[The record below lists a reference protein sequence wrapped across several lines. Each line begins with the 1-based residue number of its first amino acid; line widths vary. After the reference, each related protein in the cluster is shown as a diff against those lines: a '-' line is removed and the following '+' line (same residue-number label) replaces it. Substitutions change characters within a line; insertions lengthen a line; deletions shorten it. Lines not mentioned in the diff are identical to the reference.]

1 MAPPR
6 QLAVTTVEIPV
17 EAVSRRAAEPMG
29 VYEAIREAYLRYYD
43 TAFWLRDSAMRAER
57 RALLERVGAFFLDPL
72 LEPVLPYDG
81 IAPLSDLCQEFGLS
95 RQVADN
101 LARILFDAD
110 SGEFKL
116 REHQATALRVSLAE
130 GSEKRNVVVAS
141 GTGSGKTE
149 SFLLPIFAR
158 LLAEAASW
166 APDQELHR
174 WWEPREQQHE
184 WRPAR
189 VKATRPTALRAL
201 ILYPTNAL
209 VEDQISRL
217 RKAIMRARSG
227 ADELP
232 LFYFGRY
239 TGATLGSGLLPRRN
253 SERRVQKVAE
263 ELLRME
269 RDRDRMETDDL
280 ELTSQFPDPR
290 TGELLTRWDMVTG
303 PPDILVTNYSMLNV
317 MLMRDRE
324 ATLFEQTAEWLGGN
338 EGRTLTLVID
348 ELHTFR
354 GSEGTEVALIIR
366 NLLRRLGLEAT
377 SPQLRCIGTSA
388 SLDAH
393 TGLQYLEEFFGVPRE
408 TFEITAGTPRPL
420 PEQRRL
426 PRAVFAELEARVAAP
441 ETEQLLH
448 EAREEHQVASAIAAA
463 CYDPESKRVRATSL
477 ETIDERL
484 FDASPDGTPAAL
496 RAALRSL
503 AVAPDGAVDVPLRAH
518 MFVRQIPGMWA
529 CSNPECPYA
538 PAGEGRRIGRL
549 YARPASTCECGS
561 RVLELLYCDQCG
573 DVSLGGHV
581 AELPEEETDDCWY
594 LSAIPTSP
602 QHEQVPAA
610 RRQYGRYMWYW
621 PGEPPDEI
629 TPWQHGPPGGGRAT
643 QFRFIRGDY
652 DHRTGCLVV
661 GANGASGTMLS
672 VANSPPSPQ
681 RVPALPERC
690 PRCDARGTNRKPRL
704 FFRGVVRSPIR
715 AHTTGV
721 ARATQVV
728 LDRVVRSIG
737 ETASEAKTIV
747 FTDSRDDAAA
757 TAAGVELNHF
767 RDLVRQLITSE
778 LEQNVSPAELMRRAA
793 DGQQLN
799 PAEARL
805 LALYQSESPAVWAA
819 YRLAARD
826 VASEEDEALVAAFE
840 ERFANAAELP
850 WDTLIA
856 RVEAKCVELGTNPAG
871 PRASAQ
877 TWLEGRPWWTLYA
890 PPDSEWERAQAE
902 VRRPA
907 EQDARRHLAAMM
919 ADALFNRG
927 GRDFE
932 SIGLGWIEPC
942 APRAAGIELAP
953 EDRDQALRSVIRVFG
968 LAARY
973 PGAPYDADGPPRA
986 FKRYVAALAERHGID
1001 SATELQASIVDALRD
1016 SGVLSEWTLALEG
1029 LKVVLKP
1036 EPAPEWRCANCARIH
1051 LHRSG
1056 GVCTTDGCNSMRL
1069 VEIESEAE
1077 QLDYYEW
1084 LALEP
1089 PARLRVEELTGQTK
1103 PLVEQRA
1110 RQRRFKG
1117 ALLRPPDEIELV
1129 EGIDVLSVT
1138 TTMEVGVDIGSLRSV
1153 VMANMPPQRFNYQQR
1168 VGRAGRKG
1176 QPFSFALTFCRNR
1189 THDEFYFRN
1198 ARRITGDLPPQP
1210 YLDLDNDQ
1218 IVRRVVAAEALRC
1231 AFADL
1236 PPESRPTPS
1245 PESTHGAFGKV
1256 DQWPGYR
1263 RAIAE
1268 WLEREDEVDA
1278 IVSRLTAYSGLDDT
1292 ATSAIAS
1299 WIRRGLIDAI
1309 DVATANPNLTQTELS
1324 ERLANAGTLPMF
1336 GFPTRVRALYARPP
1350 RDAGDDQDAQVTD
1363 RSLDLAISS
1372 FAPGA
1377 EVLRD
1382 KQLHTAVGFAAWIL
1396 SNDRATPVENPLGPE
1411 LLISRCPACNAV
1423 EASPPHED
1431 APCSLCQE
1439 TTRSFKLYQ
1448 PLGFRTDYHPQDFDE
1463 QAERGFFGGWPEL
1476 GWAESDPAGEAYGGM
1491 TILTRSGA
1499 EVFSIND
1506 NGGEL
1511 YDMYRYGRS
1520 IVAPTL
1526 DLYRDPPAL
1535 PQAQFEREPDLRG
1548 AIGCVKPT
1556 DVLVM
1561 HLDNLALPGP
1571 HGVVT
1576 TNARHLPAGVPALW
1590 SFGEIFRIAGALE
1603 LDIDPRELEIGLQPF
1618 PVESE
1623 VALRVFVSD
1632 SSDNGAGYSTRL
1644 AEPEIIS
1651 AVFDRIGGQ
1660 LAATYEQ
1667 VEHASE
1673 CDSSCPDCLQSYD
1686 NRRLHSYLDWRLG
1699 LDLAAV
1705 ATGEQLPLH
1714 RWLDR
1719 AREDVTAF
1727 AEAFDVTPLE
1737 LGSLWGVQDAHTRRV
1752 AFLGHPLWRLD
1763 QAYWVSAQ
1771 VEAADL
1777 ARREHGATSVQP
1789 FDLHTLTRW
1798 AHNVIAWLVS
1808 G

>member
-1 MAPPR
+1 M
-6 QLAVTTVEIPV
+6 TTIDIPAEGISV
-17 EAVSRRAAEPMG
+17 RGAEPIG
-29 VYEAIREAYLRYYD
+29 VYDAIKEAYLRYYD
-43 TAFWLRDSAMRAER
+43 TAFWLRDSVIRAER
-57 RALLERVGAFFLDPL
+57 RALLERSGAFFLDPL

-81 IAPLSDLCQEFGLS
+81 VTPLAEVCQELGLS

-110 SGEFKL
+110 SAAFKL
-116 REHQATALRVSLAE
+116 REHQATALRVSLADD
-130 GSEKRNVVVAS
+130 GDKRNVVVTS
-141 GTGSGKTE
+141 STGSGKTE
-149 SFLLPIFAR
+149 AFLLPVFAR
-158 LLAEAASW
+158 LLAEAATW
-166 APDQELHR
+166 APDRELHR
-174 WWEPREQQHE
+174 WWMPREQQND
-184 WRPAR
+184 WRPGRAE
-189 VKATRPTALRAL
+189 ATRPTAVRAL

-217 RKAIMRARSG
+217 RRAIMRAHS
-227 ADELP
+227 AASELP
-232 LFYFGRY
+232 LFFFGRY

-269 RDRDRMETDDL
+269 RDRDRMQTDDL
-280 ELTSQFPDPR
+280 DLTSQFPDPR
-290 TGELLTRWDMVTG
+290 TGELLTRWDMVTA

-324 ATLFEQTAEWLGGN
+324 ATLFEQTAEWL
-338 EGRTLTLVID
+338 RTDDRHTLTLVID

-366 NLLRRLGLEAT
+366 NLLRRLRLDAT

-388 SLDAH
+388 SLDARQ
-393 TGLQYLEEFFGVPRE
+393 GLQYLEEFFGVPRE
-408 TFEITAGTPRPL
+408 TFEITAGTARPL
-420 PEQRRL
+420 PSERRL
-426 PRAVFAELEARVAAP
+426 PRALFADLEARSAEP
-441 ETEQLLH
+441 ETEALLH
-448 EAREEHQVASAIAAA
+448 AAREEQDVASAIAAA
-463 CYDPESKRVRATSL
+463 CYDAECDRVRATTL
-477 ETIDERL
+477 DAIDERL
-484 FDASPDGTPAAL
+484 FDAPPDGTKAAL

-503 AVAPDGAVDVPLRAH
+503 AIAPDGSVDVPLRAH

-529 CSNPECPYA
+529 CSSPECPFA
-538 PAGEGRRIGRL
+538 PAGAEDRRIGRL
-549 YARPASTCECGS
+549 YSRPASTCECGS

-581 AELPEEETDDCWY
+581 AELPEEEPDDCWY

-610 RRQYGRYMWYW
+610 RRQYGAYMWYW
-621 PGEPPDEI
+621 PWEPPGDVASW
-629 TPWQHGPPGGGRAT
+629 THGPPGGGRGT

-661 GANGASGTMLS
+661 GTNGASGTMLS
-672 VANSPPSPQ
+672 VANPPPAPL

-737 ETASEAKTIV
+737 EGPTEAKTIV
-747 FTDSRDDAAA
+747 FTDSRDDAAT

-767 RDLVRQLITSE
+767 RDLVRQLIAAE
-778 LEQNVSPAELMRRAA
+778 LEQNVSPAELMRRGAA
-793 DGQQLN
+793 GEHLDTG
-799 PAEARL
+799 EARL
-805 LALYQSESPAVWAA
+805 LALYQSESPSVWAA
-819 YRLAARD
+819 YRLATRD
-826 VASEEDEALVAAFE
+826 VASEEDEALISAFE
-840 ERFANAAELP
+840 QRFDNAAELP

-856 RVEAKCVELGTNPAG
+856 RVEARCVELGTNPAG

-907 EQDARRHLAAMM
+907 EQEARRHLAAMM

-932 SIGLGWIEPC
+932 SIGLGWIEPG
-942 APRAAGIELAP
+942 APRTSGIELAP
-953 EDRDQALRSVIRVFG
+953 DDRDQTLRSVIRIFG
-968 LAARY
+968 LARRY

-1001 SATELQASIVDALRD
+1001 SATELQTSIVDALRD
-1016 SGVLSEWTLALEG
+1016 SGVLNDWTLALES
-1029 LKVVLKP
+1029 LKVVLR
-1036 EPAPEWRCANCARIH
+1036 PADTPAWRCANCARIH
-1051 LHRSG
+1051 MHRSG
-1056 GVCTTDGCNSMRL
+1056 GVCTTDGCNSIRL
-1069 VEIESEAE
+1069 VEIGSEAE
-1077 QLDYYEW
+1077 QMDYYQW

-1103 PLVEQRA
+1103 PLTEQRA

-1231 AFADL
+1231 AFAAL
-1236 PPESRPTPS
+1236 PAESRPSPS

-1263 RAIAE
+1263 AAIAQ
-1268 WLEREDEVDA
+1268 WLQNADEVEL
-1278 IVSRLTAYSGLDDT
+1278 IVSRLTAHSGLEEEAT
-1292 ATSAIAS
+1292 AAISS
-1299 WIRRGLIDAI
+1299 WIRNELLEAVDA
-1309 DVATANPNLTQTELS
+1309 VTVNPNLTQTELS

-1336 GFPTRVRALYARPP
+1336 GFPTRVRALYSRAP

-1423 EASPPHED
+1423 EADPSHED

-1448 PLGFRTDYHPQDFDE
+1448 PLGFRTDYHSQDFDE

-1476 GWAESDPAGEAYGGM
+1476 GWTETNPGGQPYGGM
-1491 TILTRSGA
+1491 TILTRSAA

-1520 IVAPTL
+1520 IVVPTP
-1526 DLYRDPPAL
+1526 DLYRDLPAL
-1535 PQAQFEREPDLRG
+1535 TQAEFEREPDFRG

-1571 HGVVT
+1571 HGVIT

-1603 LDIDPRELEIGLQPF
+1603 LDVDPRELEIGLQPF

-1623 VALRVFVSD
+1623 VALRIFVSD

-1644 AEPEIIS
+1644 AEPEILA
-1651 AVFDRIGGQ
+1651 AVFERIGGQ
-1660 LAATYEQ
+1660 LASTYE
-1667 VEHASE
+1667 ETDHASE

-1699 LDLAAV
+1699 LDLATV
-1705 ATGEQLPLH
+1705 AADEQLPLH

-1719 AREDVTAF
+1719 ASDDVTAF

-1737 LGSLWGVQDAHTRRV
+1737 LGSLWGVQDRRTRRV
-1752 AFLGHPLWRLD
+1752 AFFGHPLWRLD
-1763 QAYWVSAQ
+1763 QGYWVSAQ
-1771 VEAADL
+1771 VEAADR
-1777 ARREHGATSVQP
+1777 ARRDYGASAVQP

-1808 G
+1808 A